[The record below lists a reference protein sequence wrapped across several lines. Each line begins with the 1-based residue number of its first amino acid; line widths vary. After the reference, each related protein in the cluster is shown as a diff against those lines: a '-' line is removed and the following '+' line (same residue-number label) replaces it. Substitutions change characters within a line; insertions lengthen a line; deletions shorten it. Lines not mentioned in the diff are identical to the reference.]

1 MTNNVKELQ
10 LSKKRI
16 KLIEYFRSKSNSC
29 RALIAYLGKTS
40 FVLNKQKTDEAG
52 RILILHVELDGDH
65 YILINLYNSN
75 SETEQYTIFNKL
87 QSFFFLTSI
96 KIKEFAGDFNFFF

>member
-1 MTNNVKELQ
+1 MANDFKGPVFFFYGT
-10 LSKKRI
+10 
-16 KLIEYFRSKSNSC
+16 SNLYGV
-29 RALIAYLGKTS
+29 LIAYLGKTS

-87 QSFFFLTSI
+87 QSLFFFDI
-96 KIKEFAGDFNFFF
+96 NQNKRIRR

>member
-16 KLIEYFRSKSNSC
+16 KLNEYFRSKSNSC

-65 YILINLYNSN
+65 YILINLCNSN

-87 QSFFFLTSI
+87 QSFFFFDI
-96 KIKEFAGDFNFFF
+96 NQNKRIRR